1 MVICLASALSSAHTI
16 QHGHHGV
23 LGFRKRSTSRL
34 VLGLSNAN
42 GGEETHRSQTLYR
55 INNATARISGSE
67 AGLVTTQKQE
77 LIWNIPT
84 HFLRDYDFPLVSTTD
99 IPVQEQREIAPSKK
113 GMSNLDR
120 FWKRLDTQED
130 KMDMHKLSSVA
141 YLLSAFGI
149 LIIGSSAEWS
159 NIPKVLE
166 GPTWIF
172 MISCWV
178 QSVTSIEM
186 TLRYRATDPHV
197 RNGFLASAWNMIS
210 MAWALLYVSPFAPD
224 AFNNF
229 YIGNGILA
237 ATFLPILFYDI
248 HGVANLRNII
258 NNRTIRNNEPGGDL
272 GRLGDA
278 LSYGLGATVGLVFVF
293 VSIPMVC
300 DPSHDR
306 SWLMEANSSG
316 KLPCGDHFVAYNYYC
331 NVLGTLAVAGGAF
344 ATTLRDRKLWS
355 KQTEQLVMGIPLV
368 IFLLGQL
375 RNYGI
380 IGE

>member
-1 MVICLASALSSAHTI
+1 
-16 QHGHHGV
+16 
-23 LGFRKRSTSRL
+23 
-34 VLGLSNAN
+34 
-42 GGEETHRSQTLYR
+42 
-55 INNATARISGSE
+55 
-67 AGLVTTQKQE
+67 
-77 LIWNIPT
+77 
-84 HFLRDYDFPLVSTTD
+84 
-99 IPVQEQREIAPSKK
+99 
-113 GMSNLDR
+113 
-120 FWKRLDTQED
+120 
-130 KMDMHKLSSVA
+130 
-141 YLLSAFGI
+141 
-149 LIIGSSAEWS
+149 
-159 NIPKVLE
+159 
-166 GPTWIF
+166 
-172 MISCWV
+172 
-178 QSVTSIEM
+178 
-186 TLRYRATDPHV
+186 
-197 RNGFLASAWNMIS
+197 